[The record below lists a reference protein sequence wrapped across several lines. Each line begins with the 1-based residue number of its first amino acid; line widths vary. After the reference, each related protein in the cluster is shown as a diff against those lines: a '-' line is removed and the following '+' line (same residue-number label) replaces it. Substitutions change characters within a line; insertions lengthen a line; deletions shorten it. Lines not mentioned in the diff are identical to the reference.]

1 MCTRSGRWAMSL
13 FQSFDFIKTKVEKHP
28 HALKDSNNDLKA
40 QKLSTM
46 NLKVS

>member
-1 MCTRSGRWAMSL
+1 MSL
-13 FQSFDFIKTKVEKHP
+13 FWSFDFINAKVEKQP

-46 NLKVS
+46 NLKFS